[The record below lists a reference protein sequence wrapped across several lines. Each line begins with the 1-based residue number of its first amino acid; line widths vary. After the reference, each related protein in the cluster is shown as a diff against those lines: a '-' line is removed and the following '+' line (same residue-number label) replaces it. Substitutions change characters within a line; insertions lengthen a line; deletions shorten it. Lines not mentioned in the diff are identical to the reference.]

1 MLRALAAADL
11 PARFQGF
18 RANCK
23 DKREK
28 DKAGERR
35 ERESERECSSFGGK
49 REPEM
54 QNENTQPSPS
64 HL

>member
-35 ERESERECSSFGGK
+35 ESEVNG
-49 REPEM
+49 M
-54 QNENTQPSPS
+54 
-64 HL
+64 